1 MACGMRNMEPAT
13 ERPTGMRGPRATAV
27 PRMLSLLY
35 WLGLKSQEAFAPGAW
50 GGLGSQG
57 LPQQGRK

>member
-13 ERPTGMRGPRATAV
+13 ERPTGMRVPRATAV

-35 WLGLKSQEAFAPGAW
+35 WLGLKSQGAFAPGAW
-50 GGLGSQG
+50 GGLGS
-57 LPQQGRK
+57 